1 MKRLTSDNPSFD
13 LNTIYGKDREAW
25 VMGGGPAPDYEDC
38 KLEDMIRRMAATFG
52 VELLS
57 ENTDEFD
64 EEMCDHLAD
73 GVETASG
80 ALAMLYHIAV
90 QALEMRERLKKIEG
104 ILGCDYDLDRLRV
117 LVDADSERRA
127 EAKPAPCGYTCG
139 QCAHF
144 HLDVISRTSRCEVRR
159 WAVDQSGNL
168 IQAAITGSLVP
179 YSPASEAKA
188 CDKFKMEIK
197 RRNTGW

>member
-13 LNTIYGKDREAW
+13 LNTIYGKDHEAW
-25 VMGGGPAPDYEDC
+25 AMGGGPAPDHEDC

-57 ENTDEFD
+57 ESTDEFD

-73 GVETASG
+73 GVETAPG
-80 ALAMLYHIAV
+80 ALAMLYHVAV
-90 QALEMRERLKKIEG
+90 QALEMRERLKRIEG

-117 LVDADSERRA
+117 LVEADSKRQA
-127 EAKPAPCGYTCG
+127 EAKPVPCGYTCG

-159 WAVDQSGNL
+159 WAVDKSGNL
-168 IQAAITGSLVP
+168 IQAAITGSLIT

-188 CDKFKMEIK
+188 CDKFKLEIK
-197 RRNTGW
+197 K

>member
-57 ENTDEFD
+57 ESTDEFD
-64 EEMCDHLAD
+64 EEMCDYLAD

-80 ALAMLYHIAV
+80 ALAMLYHVAV
-90 QALEMRERLKKIEG
+90 QALEMRERLKKIED
-104 ILGCDYDLDRLRV
+104 ILGHDYDLEWLQA
-117 LVDADSERRA
+117 LMKANSE
-127 EAKPAPCGYTCG
+127 G
-139 QCAHF
+139 
-144 HLDVISRTSRCEVRR
+144 
-159 WAVDQSGNL
+159 
-168 IQAAITGSLVP
+168 GS
-179 YSPASEAKA
+179 
-188 CDKFKMEIK
+188 DG
-197 RRNTGW
+197 RNQT

>member
-1 MKRLTSDNPSFD
+1 MIRLTSDNPSFD

-80 ALAMLYHIAV
+80 ALAMLYHVAV

-104 ILGCDYDLDRLRV
+104 ILGCDYDLDR
-117 LVDADSERRA
+117 
-127 EAKPAPCGYTCG
+127 
-139 QCAHF
+139 
-144 HLDVISRTSRCEVRR
+144 
-159 WAVDQSGNL
+159 
-168 IQAAITGSLVP
+168 IQALMKENAEVDSAG
-179 YSPASEAKA
+179 
-188 CDKFKMEIK
+188 
-197 RRNTGW
+197 RNLT

>member
-1 MKRLTSDNPSFD
+1 MKPGLW
-13 LNTIYGKDREAW
+13 A
-25 VMGGGPAPDYEDC
+25 GGPAPDHEDC

-73 GVETASG
+73 GVETAPG
-80 ALAMLYHIAV
+80 ALAMLYHVAV

-117 LVDADSERRA
+117 LVEADSKRQA
-127 EAKPAPCGYTCG
+127 EAKPVPCGYTCG

-159 WAVDQSGNL
+159 WAVDKSGNL
-168 IQAAITGSLVP
+168 IQAAITGSLIP

-188 CDKFKMEIK
+188 CDKFKLEIK
-197 RRNTGW
+197 K